1 MTEAVCRLA
10 GVVKDYPGQRALD
23 LDELDLRRGEVHALV
38 GQNGA
43 GKSTLVKI
51 LAGAERPSAG
61 EIELNGRP
69 VQLSSPAEAH
79 RLGIA
84 PVFQEMA
91 VVPAATGWE
100 NANLG
105 LPYPRI
111 GPFVRWSELR
121 RRTVKAGLSLGLT
134 AADLRREARTMSVA
148 ELQMI
153 AICRGLLQDAQLVL
167 LDEPTA
173 ALTEPE
179 VERLYTVIRELVA
192 GGVTVLYISHRL
204 DEVAEIADRV
214 TVLRDGRRI
223 ATLPAQTPRSQIV
236 ELITG
241 GVREPASVIAPHP
254 PASKAVLEAREL
266 RTPSG
271 VEVSLSLR
279 SGEILGLAGLVGS
292 GRTTIAGLLAGL
304 ATPTS
309 GTLLL
314 DGRPIRLGS
323 PRAAVKHGIVF
334 VPEDRRRQ
342 GLLIGQSVSFNISLA
357 SLGRL
362 LRLGAFIDRRR
373 ERRLAQEYVTRLS
386 IRCRSVDQP
395 VWQLSGGNQQ
405 KTILARWM
413 LRGARV
419 FIVDEPTV
427 GLDVAARAEVHGVLR
442 ELADGGAAVLFISS
456 DLDELAVI
464 ADRAIVVREGHV
476 VAELGRDRLSK
487 AEILK
492 QCYEV
497 SEAA

>member
-1 MTEAVCRLA
+1 MQALSIRNLRKT
-10 GVVKDYPGQRALD
+10 YPGGLEALKGIALD
-23 LDELDLRRGEVHALV
+23 VEAGDFFVLM

-51 LAGAERPSAG
+51 LAGAERPTSG
-61 EIELNGRP
+61 TVEIQGRT
-69 VQLSSPAEAH
+69 VHLSSPAEAH

-91 VVPAATGWE
+91 VIPAATGWE

-105 LPYPRI
+105 LPYPRL
-111 GPFVRWSELR
+111 GPFVHWSELR
-121 RRTVKAGLSLGLT
+121 RRTVRAGKALGLA
-134 AADLRREARTMSVA
+134 AADFRREARTMSVA

-179 VERLYTVIRELVA
+179 VERLHHVIRELA
-192 GGVTVLYISHRL
+192 AAGVTVLYISHRL
-204 DEVAEIADRV
+204 DEVVEIANRV

-223 ATLPAQTPRSQIV
+223 ATLPGTTPRAEV
-236 ELITG
+236 VALITG
-241 GVREPASVIAPHP
+241 GIDEPASVTAPHAP
-254 PASKAVLEAREL
+254 SSMAVLEARAI
-266 RTPSG
+266 RPTPG
-271 VEVSLSLR
+271 GGEVSLALHG
-279 SGEILGLAGLVGS
+279 GEIVGLAGLVGS

-304 ATPTS
+304 ASPT
-309 GTLLL
+309 GGQLML
-314 DGRPIRLGS
+314 DGRSIRLGS
-323 PRAAVKHGIVF
+323 PRAAVRRGIVF

-342 GLLIGQSVSFNISLA
+342 GLVISQSVSFNISLA

-362 LRLGAFIDRRR
+362 RWLGAFVDRRR
-373 ERRLAQEYVTRLS
+373 ERRSTREYITQLS
-386 IRCRSVDQP
+386 IRCRSGDQP

-405 KTILARWM
+405 KTVLARWM

-442 ELADGGAAVLFISS
+442 TLADGGAAVLFISS
-456 DLDELAVI
+456 DLDELATVV
-464 ADRAIVVREGHV
+464 DRAIVLREGRV
-476 VAELGRDRLSK
+476 VAELGRERLSK
-487 AEILK
+487 TEILRH
-492 QCYEV
+492 CYEV